1 MEAVIAWS
9 PLVWASYRRLLEE
22 EKFDVSKIGERAESC
37 DEAPLYSRHSQ
48 LSFLARYSRE
58 QRVNAILL
66 MALWYWR
73 DAEASLAEF
82 GRGRRYMQFISVWNW
97 LDDCDEEEQ
106 LPCPYFFFCNK
117 NPVRF
122 SRCLALRVPKTVA
135 GRRVERFFSGL
146 GLGDAVKV
154 FEDLETDPGNCR
166 ILVDFDLHSSPR
178 KILLG
183 SGVRVMAR

>member
-9 PLVWASYRRLLEE
+9 PLVWASYRRLLRE
-22 EKFDVSKIGERAESC
+22 EKFDVAKFGERAESC

-48 LSFLARYSRE
+48 LSFLAEYSRE
-58 QRVNAILL
+58 QRINAILL
-66 MALWYWR
+66 MTLWYWR
-73 DAEASLAEF
+73 EAEASLTSS
-82 GRGRRYMQFISVWNW
+82 RQRWRYMQFISVWDW

-117 NPVRF
+117 NPVRL
-122 SRCLALRVPKTVA
+122 SRCLVLRAPKTVA
-135 GRRVERFFSGL
+135 GRRIEWFFSGL
-146 GLGDAVKV
+146 GLGDVVKV

-183 SGVRVMAR
+183 SGARVRAR